1 MRCISFASIT
11 IAPTVQNSQ
20 NHTYKISSEKAGKL
34 HSLFNSLIW
43 MCYLTHRHMLVFTVF
58 RRHLLWFLLKFWA
71 QGKKKKKKP
80 TTEKKCPEV
89 LFSQI
94 STLKHSSMCGW
105 IYWYLCVWDQ
115 LIHPTIKVIFCSNH
129 IIKIL
134 IISFPSNFHC
144 LLW

>member
-71 QGKKKKKKP
+71 QGKKKKKKANIR
-80 TTEKKCPEV
+80 KKMSRGFI
-89 LFSQI
+89 FSDKYSQ
-94 STLKHSSMCGW
+94 TQQ
-105 IYWYLCVWDQ
+105 YVW
-115 LIHPTIKVIFCSNH
+115 VN
-129 IIKIL
+129 IL
-134 IISFPSNFHC
+134 IPMCLRSINTSNYKGNILF
-144 LLW
+144 